1 MLQRCVEEAGIA
13 SLNAEA
19 NQAATSLKSDSMVVD
34 AMAPLQPEDLEVFQ
48 LVEKGFLDGRAMSL
62 SLYSATSSSSNS
74 LAVLIVGSPR

>member
-34 AMAPLQPEDLEVFQ
+34 AMAPLQPEDLMMRPPGS
-48 LVEKGFLDGRAMSL
+48 K
-62 SLYSATSSSSNS
+62 SAIVS
-74 LAVLIVGSPR
+74 VLKSFEIRYD